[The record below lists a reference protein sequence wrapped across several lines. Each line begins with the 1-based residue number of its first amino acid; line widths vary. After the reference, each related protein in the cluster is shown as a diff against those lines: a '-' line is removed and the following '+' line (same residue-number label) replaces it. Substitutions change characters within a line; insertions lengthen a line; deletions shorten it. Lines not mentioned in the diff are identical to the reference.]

1 MTKAISKQ
9 IAEMGYDLYAGISD
23 SNVASKALF
32 VKLGYKLIDKMY
44 TLGSKLYWPD
54 VDDDDDD

>member
-9 IAEMGYDLYAGISD
+9 IDLYAGISD